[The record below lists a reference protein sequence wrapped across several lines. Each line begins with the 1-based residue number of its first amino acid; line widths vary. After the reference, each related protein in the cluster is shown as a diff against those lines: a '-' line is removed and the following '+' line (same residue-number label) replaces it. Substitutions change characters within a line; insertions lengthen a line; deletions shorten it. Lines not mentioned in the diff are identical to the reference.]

1 MRPHGIPFDVSNSL
15 FETQHFLVNGNIL
28 AKALWLPNFTP
39 VRLAHLRFVNKLLQT
54 FCALDICCYLKGTYP
69 AYIAGVL
76 SFYYRTRLVVGG
88 LHIIRTDSTIL
99 DNIYRRVHRF
109 EIGTFRFRLTEWL
122 EYERFPDYSIYDLT
136 HEGVTVPFQ
145 ITILDVCAQC
155 GSPSSIN
162 LAEFIWE
169 YVSVFAVK
177 MYAIF
182 CVPLDTPTVLYLNH
196 HKAVS
201 DGWTSDTFCDECLE
215 VFRLLPQPFLGNCT
229 HERSCECNVCSRQPP
244 SLRRLASHTVF
255 HLTLHLSNFTLTG
268 RTLHHQYLFAMESNI
283 VR

>member
-1 MRPHGIPFDVSNSL
+1 MRDLQTVLIRNRVLEPTLYALLCFADTPPHMRPYSLPFDVSNSL

-122 EYERFPDYSIYDLT
+122 VYERFPDYSIYDFT
-136 HEGVTVPFQ
+136 HDGVPVSFQ
-145 ITILDVCAQC
+145 ITILDVSEQC
-155 GSPSSIN
+155 GSQSSIN
-162 LAEFIWE
+162 LEQFIWKHICA
-169 YVSVFAVK
+169 FAVK
-177 MYAIF
+177 MYDID
-182 CVPLDTPTVLYLNH
+182 CVPLDTPTFLYLIH
-196 HKAVS
+196 YRDVS
-201 DGWTSDTFCDECLE
+201 GGWTSDKLCVVCLQE
-215 VFRLLPQPFLGNCT
+215 FRLILQPFLG
-229 HERSCECNVCSRQPP
+229 
-244 SLRRLASHTVF
+244 
-255 HLTLHLSNFTLTG
+255 
-268 RTLHHQYLFAMESNI
+268 
-283 VR
+283 